1 MEGTMMNTSDIIS
14 LQMEQSFTRLANV
27 PTAPHTDYAAARQ
40 RTIDEML
47 NSDTSG
53 IYLEIEENKINPKVP
68 LIVLYGILVACLMGR
83 LMGRNRRMPTVST
96 RHGDERRNVP
106 VHQF

>member
-1 MEGTMMNTSDIIS
+1 MMEGTMMNTSDIIS

-53 IYLEIEENKINPKVP
+53 IYLEIEENKINPKGAP
-68 LIVLYGILVACLMGR
+68 Y
-83 LMGRNRRMPTVST
+83 ST
-96 RHGDERRNVP
+96 LWHSRSMLDGTLDGTQPKDAYCINETR
-106 VHQF
+106 